1 MILDSITPIRVA
13 DVGSLTNELN
23 ALRRLA
29 DGMSYLYGQVRT
41 WELNISEAIPKNIR
55 VFSFGNDPR
64 MRGVPRDRIE
74 CHFHWYAVSLLNLVR
89 LVSYIAYGRN
99 TRKRLRYEKPVLGAV
114 LSFRHKI
121 GAHIAVA
128 SFEKRPEDTP
138 AVLLMSVLP
147 QITWDDDL
155 SQLAVRMTRGKDSFT
170 SGNVMKPWRLT
181 EVHERLCDRYPLLA
195 QYRPTFER
203 ADQCQLRN

>member
-1 MILDSITPIRVA
+1 MILDSIMPIEVA

-41 WELNISEAIPKNIR
+41 WELKISEAIPRNVR

-74 CHFHWYAVSLLNLVR
+74 CYFHWYAVSLLNFVR
-89 LVSYIAYGRN
+89 LVSYITYGQN
-99 TRKRLRYEKPVLGAV
+99 TRMRLRYEKPVLGAV

-128 SFEKRPEDTP
+128 SFAKRPEDTP

-147 QITWDDDL
+147 QITWDDDRFVV
-155 SQLAVRMTRGKDSFT
+155 SQLAVRMTRGKHSFT

-181 EVHERLCDRYPLLA
+181 EVHEKLCDRYPLFG
-195 QYRPTFER
+195 QYRPTIER
-203 ADQCQLRN
+203 VD